1 MERKERLEN
10 AVKEILPIVRT
21 LNKFEWNMLSS
32 IIAMYYN
39 EKAAKTILDGDSI
52 EQLEK
57 NLYNEFI
64 R

>member
-10 AVKEILPIVRT
+10 AVKEVLPVVST

-32 IIAMYYN
+32 IIAMHYN
-39 EKAAKTILDGDSI
+39 EKAAKTMLDGDSI

-57 NLYNEFI
+57 NLYSEFI